1 MSSFGRP
8 PLPLKW
14 WRHFWPAPYLK
25 HWHNSRRL
33 IISYRKCSLKIWN
46 DMILVSDLEGWT
58 DLIWSIELK
67 WYLVTCPSC
76 EERTTSEVGTAKP
89 PVKTKAKM
97 LKVTA
102 SIVSQTRD
110 PCRRW
115 SLLAITRHCN
125 ALVLCFGCTML
136 PICVLCSSLW
146 LPGDLC
152 IPKWDFKV
160 DLAFFTL
167 TRTDSIILDKKDLS
181 PKKFRCARIS

>member
-1 MSSFGRP
+1 MGRFDP
-8 PLPLKW
+8 RQNSIHLVPLKW

-76 EERTTSEVGTAKP
+76 EERTTSEVGTAEP
-89 PVKTKAKM
+89 PLKTKAKM

-115 SLLAITRHCN
+115 SLKAITRHWSCV
-125 ALVLCFGCTML
+125 LDVLCCQFVF
-136 PICVLCSSLW
+136 CVQVYDYRGTCVFPNGISKLTWLFSLW
-146 LPGDLC
+146 PGL
-152 IPKWDFKV
+152 IV
-160 DLAFFTL
+160 
-167 TRTDSIILDKKDLS
+167 
-181 PKKFRCARIS
+181 